1 MMWQSPSVHA
11 GSVTCI
17 SPVPDLV
24 KHQPLPSS
32 SFPLPSQKASEAAT
46 WQRLTRLSST
56 SHGQKQTEAATWQLL
71 TGHVSGHLKLWQGSQ
86 QNLLQALAVI
96 KAVGDSP
103 VKSLV
108 VLQQLQVVCSAHA
121 NGQIMLC
128 VMPDQSAEL
137 QGLPSQQA
145 GEGQPLPFQQ
155 AGEGQPLP
163 FQQAGEGQPLPFQ
176 QAGEG
181 QPLHLLPLASTC
193 FEAHRSGL
201 QMCVAGDSGLVSVG
215 AHGSIMA
222 WPEAALR
229 SAAHAA
235 GIQLAGR
242 YARTHCAHTYQYIW
256 IRAH

>member
-17 SPVPDLV
+17 TPVPDLAIN
-24 KHQPLPSS
+24 QPLPSS
-32 SFPLPSQKASEAAT
+32 SFPLPSQKPSEAAT

-56 SHGQKQTEAATWQLL
+56 SHGQEQTKVATWQLL

-96 KAVGDSP
+96 RAVGDSP

-108 VLQQLQVVCSAHA
+108 VLQQLKVVCSAHA

-128 VMPDQSAEL
+128 VMPDQPAEL
-137 QGLPSQQA
+137 QVLPS
-145 GEGQPLPFQQ
+145 
-155 AGEGQPLP
+155 
-163 FQQAGEGQPLPFQ
+163 QQAGEGQPLPFQ

-181 QPLHLLPLASTC
+181 QPLHLLPLPSTS
-193 FEAHRSGL
+193 FKAHRSGL

-215 AHGSIMA
+215 AYGSIIV
-222 WPEAALR
+222 WPEAELR
-229 SAAHAA
+229 SVAHAA
-235 GIQLAGR
+235 GLQLAGR
-242 YARTHCAHTYQYIW
+242 YIHIQCSRACQHIW
-256 IRAH
+256 IHAH

>member
-128 VMPDQSAEL
+128 VMPDQPAEL
-137 QGLPSQQA
+137 QVLPS
-145 GEGQPLPFQQ
+145 
-155 AGEGQPLP
+155 
-163 FQQAGEGQPLPFQ
+163 QQAGEGQPLPFQ

>member
-1 MMWQSPSVHA
+1 MCA

-56 SHGQKQTEAATWQLL
+56 SPAQKRTEASTWQLL

-96 KAVGDSP
+96 RAVGDSP

-121 NGQIMLC
+121 TGQIMLC
-128 VMPDQSAEL
+128 VMPDQPAEL
-137 QGLPSQQA
+137 QVLPSQQVSK
-145 GEGQPLPFQQ
+145 GQPLPFQQ
-155 AGEGQPLP
+155 AGEGQPL
-163 FQQAGEGQPLPFQ
+163 LFQ

-181 QPLHLLPLASTC
+181 QPLHLLPLASTS

-215 AHGSIMA
+215 AYGSIMV
-222 WPEAALR
+222 WPEAELR
-229 SAAHAA
+229 SVAHAA
-235 GIQLAGR
+235 GLSLTGR
-242 YARTHCAHTYQYIW
+242 YALM
-256 IRAH
+256 

>member
-1 MMWQSPSVHA
+1 VRA

-24 KHQPLPSS
+24 KYQSLPSS
-32 SFPLPSQKASEAAT
+32 SFPLPRQKSSEAAT
-46 WQRLTRLSST
+46 SQRLTRLSSA
-56 SHGQKQTEAATWQLL
+56 SPGQKQTEVATWQLL

-96 KAVGDSP
+96 RAVGDSP

-108 VLQQLQVVCSAHA
+108 ILQQLQAVCSAHA

-128 VMPDQSAEL
+128 IMPDQSAEL
-137 QGLPSQQA
+137 QVLPSQQA
-145 GEGQPLPFQQ
+145 GEGQ
-155 AGEGQPLP
+155 A
-163 FQQAGEGQPLPFQ
+163 
-176 QAGEG
+176 
-181 QPLHLLPLASTC
+181 LHLLSLASTR

-215 AHGSIMA
+215 AFGSIMV
-222 WPEAALR
+222 WPEAELR

-235 GIQLAGR
+235 GLRLAGR
-242 YARTHCAHTYQYIW
+242 YVLTQCSHTYQHVLMH
-256 IRAH
+256 AQ

>member
-1 MMWQSPSVHA
+1 MHA
-11 GSVTCI
+11 GAVTCI

-86 QNLLQALAVI
+86 QNLLQALAI
-96 KAVGDSP
+96 IRAVGDSP

-108 VLQQLQVVCSAHA
+108 VLPQLQVVCSAHA

-137 QGLPSQQA
+137 QGLPSQQT
-145 GEGQPLPFQQ
+145 
-155 AGEGQPLP
+155 
-163 FQQAGEGQPLPFQ
+163 GEGQPLPFQ

-181 QPLHLLPLASTC
+181 QPLHLLPLASTS
-193 FEAHRSGL
+193 FKAHRSGQDVCGRGL
-201 QMCVAGDSGLVSVG
+201 RAGECWGSWQYHGVA
-215 AHGSIMA
+215 
-222 WPEAALR
+222 
-229 SAAHAA
+229 
-235 GIQLAGR
+235 
-242 YARTHCAHTYQYIW
+242 
-256 IRAH
+256 